1 VVYLTRSDRVIE
13 DVARLDPS
21 ALCFDFDH
29 PDQQRLQTLQDV
41 KRYFVR
47 LPVLMLT
54 LDHSESLAVWAFRSR
69 VWNYLVK
76 PVSAAEFSENLAA
89 VAQIAH
95 PGSQPRIA
103 HLLDVHLPPD
113 LVAAPADP
121 RVTRLQPALNY
132 VREYCHDRI
141 SETDAA
147 ALCGLTRFAF
157 SRNFHSALGL
167 TFREYVMRARITE
180 ARRML
185 VEGGHSV
192 TDVAFATGFNDG
204 SYFARMF
211 RRHTGVLPS
220 DVRPGSQ
227 RATTPAETALRRGA
241 ADRRTVDRRPLA
253 AATWR

>member
-1 VVYLTRSDRVIE
+1 MYLTRFDRVIE

-41 KRYFVR
+41 KRAYVR

-76 PVSAAEFSENLAA
+76 PLSAAEFSESLAA
-89 VAQIAH
+89 VAQVAH
-95 PGSQPRIA
+95 PGSQHRIA
-103 HLLDVHLPPD
+103 HLLDAHMPTD
-113 LVAAPADP
+113 LLAAPADP
-121 RVTRLQPALNY
+121 RVARLLPALNY

-141 SETDAA
+141 SEADAA
-147 ALCGLTRFAF
+147 ALCGMTRFAF

-167 TFREYVMRARITE
+167 TFREYVMRARIAE

-211 RRHTGVLPS
+211 RRHTGMLPS
-220 DVRPGSQ
+220 DVEAGSQ
-227 RATTPAETALRRGA
+227 GAAGQAEPVLSRGA
-241 ADRRTVDRRPLA
+241 GGQLRSPPPDLQARREA
-253 AATWR
+253 